1 MTRLRRL
8 THGVSRFMSP
18 SGSEEPALKPAVF
31 PTWKLRQHRR
41 GWLAVGLWL
50 LISLPLAALARAS
63 EPTSAIELLAAAE
76 ALRIAHAYPAAARYA
91 EQAARLGDA
100 AIQADALAELG
111 LIYLAAEC
119 LEPAARHFQT
129 LARRFPDDPRGPTGL
144 AAIALAEGR
153 LDDCERSL
161 AELLSRYPDA
171 AGGHVIGARLFIERN
186 QVAEARWHAERAVAL
201 SPDSPETLSAL
212 CAVRVMERKPDEVRR
227 LAERILELQ
236 PDNIRVRRTYSQYIR
251 SRRAHPI
258 PPPAARVA
266 YATAQ
271 AARQRNALAEASAA
285 YDEALERY
293 PTFFAALLSR
303 GALAIERDEIAY
315 AETLARRALAIDPSH
330 PLPHLQLS
338 LVNLARHEAAAREL
352 GARIPQISFPDA
364 PPVEDLEAVF
374 PNFHALTAR
383 QKQVALAAIAP
394 LAHLLPKLRRCGAKH
409 WILPL
414 DRQLGDLP
422 GCEPLAE
429 RATFDGR
436 YYGSLRG
443 VGGVVTVSGIETLRA
458 VEYGGFNTLAHEF
471 AHQIHS
477 CALDAPTLD
486 RIEKLYDA
494 AVREGRALDYYA
506 ASDKFEYF
514 AQGYEA
520 YVSVVKRR
528 PASPTAGHTRDEL
541 ARRDP
546 KLFALFEEL
555 TQPGGAV
562 SAETAPRRR

>member
-1 MTRLRRL
+1 MRKLRR
-8 THGVSRFMSP
+8 
-18 SGSEEPALKPAVF
+18 
-31 PTWKLRQHRR
+31 HRR
-41 GWLAVGLWL
+41 EWQAFFSLWL
-50 LISLPLAALARAS
+50 FIGLYLATPARHS
-63 EPTSAIELLAAAE
+63 EPTSAVELLAAAE
-76 ALRIAHAYPAAARYA
+76 AARIAHAYPAAARYA
-91 EQAARLGDA
+91 EQAAQLGDA
-100 AIQADALAELG
+100 AAQADALAELG

-119 LEPAARHFQT
+119 LESATQRFQA

-144 AAIALAEGR
+144 AAVALAEGR
-153 LDDCERSL
+153 LNDCEARL

-171 AGGHVIGARLFIERN
+171 AGVHVISARLFIERN
-186 QVAEARWHAERAVAL
+186 QVAEARRHAERAVAL
-201 SPDSPETLSAL
+201 SPGSPETLSAL
-212 CAVRVMERKPDEVRR
+212 CAVRVMERRPDEVRR

-236 PDNIRVRRTYSQYIR
+236 PDNIRVRRTYAQYIR
-251 SRRAHPI
+251 SRKAHPI
-258 PPPAARVA
+258 PPAAARVA
-266 YATAQ
+266 YAAAQ
-271 AARQRNALAEASAA
+271 AARQRNELDEAIAG
-285 YDEALERY
+285 YDEALERH

-303 GALAIERDEIAY
+303 AALAIERDEIAY
-315 AETLARRALAIDPSH
+315 AEALARRALALDPAH

-352 GARIPQISFPDA
+352 GARIPRLAFADA
-364 PPVEDLEAVF
+364 PPVVADMADLAAVF
-374 PNFHALTAR
+374 PNFDTLTAR
-383 QKQVALAAIAP
+383 QKQVVLATIAP
-394 LAHLLPKLRRCGAKH
+394 LARLLPQLRRCGARH

-477 CALDAPTLD
+477 CALDAPTLA

-494 AVREGRALDYYA
+494 AVREGRSLDYYA

-546 KLFALFEEL
+546 QLFALFEEL
-555 TQPGGAV
+555 AQRGA
-562 SAETAPRRR
+562 ATATRQR